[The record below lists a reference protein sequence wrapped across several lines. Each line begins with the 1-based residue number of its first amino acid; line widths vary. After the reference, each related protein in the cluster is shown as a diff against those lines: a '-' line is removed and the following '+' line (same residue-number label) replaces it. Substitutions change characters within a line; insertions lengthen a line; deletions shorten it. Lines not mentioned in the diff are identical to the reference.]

1 MPRNASDPAPALRI
15 GQAADALGVSVATLR
30 RWEAEGR
37 VRSARTRGG
46 QREIPLAE
54 VERLRRGR
62 ARRGRTVVAQ
72 SARNHFEGVVTRIER
87 DKVAAT
93 VEILAGPH
101 RIVSLVTREAV
112 DELGL
117 EVGMPAVAVVKA
129 TSVMIDVP
137 SGPRRS

>member
-1 MPRNASDPAPALRI
+1 MPRKASDGASALRI
-15 GQAADALGVSVATLR
+15 GQAAEALGVSVPTLR

-37 VRSARTRGG
+37 IRSARTAGG

-62 ARRGRTVVAQ
+62 ARRTRPVVAR
-72 SARNHFEGVVTRIER
+72 SARNHFDGVVTRIER
-87 DKVAAT
+87 DRVAAI

-112 DELGL
+112 DELGI

-129 TSVMIDVP
+129 TSVMIDLP
-137 SGPRRS
+137 SGRTRS